1 MRHVILA
8 VTVFAFM
15 GPARAVAQD
24 VLWFEPGAKVRVTAP
39 TLGLDGH
46 TGVIQELT
54 GDSLFLATETN
65 GPLQV
70 HRIPMSAI
78 AKLDVRTGRR
88 SHWVKGAGIGALVG
102 LIRGVSVARSD
113 GNPDDDPLEIGVGAG
128 HRGPPGYRHRVA
140 HQERPMDGSPTWS
153 GPAAAH
159 RRAGWGRAWRFLEVL
174 RRKTGRTDGGWA
186 AGWLRA
192 ALSIPV
198 LHVTKVSG
206 FSRAMPRCQERRTA
220 LLPIPYFRLPRPAV
234 SSRVAYSAQ

>member
-15 GPARAVAQD
+15 SPARATAQD

-54 GDSLFLATETN
+54 GDRLYLATETN

-102 LIRGVSVARSD
+102 LIRGVQVARSD
-113 GNPDDDPLEIGVGAG
+113 DYPDDDPMEIGVG
-128 HRGPPGYRHRVA
+128 V
-140 HQERPMDGSPTWS
+140 
-153 GPAAAH
+153 
-159 RRAGWGRAWRFLEVL
+159 V
-174 RRKTGRTDGGWA
+174 TG
-186 AGWLRA
+186 
-192 ALSIPV
+192 
-198 LHVTKVSG
+198 
-206 FSRAMPRCQERRTA
+206 A
-220 LLPIPYFRLPRPAV
+220 LLGIGIGSLIKSDQWTEVPLGQSRPRLIAGRDGVGIGV
-234 SSRVAYSAQ
+234 SLGF